1 MGKTKGVL
9 KRYCVNLLG
18 REELER
24 KTFSW
29 QFALSSAY
37 PTLPSNPQRTHVVI
51 WNGYCSVSKVR
62 VMVNFMLIWMGHRMP
77 RYFVKCFWVCL
88 GGCFWTRL
96 ESELVDWVK
105 QSILPNLGGHHLI
118 RWGTDE
124 NKRSRGRENL
134 PSGWWTGN
142 IGLLLPLNW
151 DLHQQLLWSWGLGV
165 TLRSTPS
172 DLGVSMLQMA
182 GCGASQPPQS
192 FKSIPYGMSPFC
204 VSGEL
209 WLILC
214 VNRKVSCKQWKI
226 WLLSLEYINLIW
238 WNIKKVWRS

>member
-165 TLRSTPS
+165 TLRAHHQI
-172 DLGVSMLQMA
+172 LG
-182 GCGASQPPQS
+182 
-192 FKSIPYGMSPFC
+192 SPC
-204 VSGEL
+204 CRWQAVGL
-209 WLILC
+209 LIEAHHQILGSPC
-214 VNRKVSCKQWKI
+214 CRWQAVG
-226 WLLSLEYINLIW
+226 LLSLPSHSSQFLMVCHHFVSLEN
-238 WNIKKVWRS
+238 SD